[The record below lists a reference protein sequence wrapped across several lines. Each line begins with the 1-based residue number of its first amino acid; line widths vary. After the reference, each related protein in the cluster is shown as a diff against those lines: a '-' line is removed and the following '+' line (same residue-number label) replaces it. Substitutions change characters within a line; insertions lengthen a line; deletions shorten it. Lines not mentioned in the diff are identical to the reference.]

1 MSEPPSEPQHELSP
15 QLSAK
20 RDRLIELLRSYGSC
34 AVAYSGGLD
43 STVLAKA
50 AHLALGDH
58 AVAVTGSSASMAA
71 DQLDE
76 AKRIAWKIGIRHE
89 VVATGELAVAAYYTN
104 DADRCYHCKNELFAC
119 VEEVAQRAN
128 MAVIV
133 EGSNHD
139 DLGDYRPGLRAA
151 KEWKIESPLIECELT
166 KAEIRLLAE
175 SWQLSPADK
184 PATPCLSS
192 RIAYGERITPERLS
206 MVDEAEQFLRR
217 LGFQPV
223 RVRYHKD
230 DVARIEVAVEQ
241 LPKFDD
247 HWLRQ
252 EVIARLKSLGFKY
265 VAVDLEGFRSGSMN
279 AVLLK
284 GKQQNP

>member
-1 MSEPPSEPQHELSP
+1 MSEALPESPSELSP
-15 QLSAK
+15 ELSAK
-20 RDRLIELLRSYGSC
+20 RDRLIDLLRSYGSC

-50 AHLALGDH
+50 AHLALGEH
-58 AVAVTGSSASMAA
+58 AVAVTGVSASMAA

-76 AKRIAWKIGIRHE
+76 AKGIARRIGIRHE
-89 VVATGELAVAAYYTN
+89 IVATGELAVAAYYTN

-139 DLGDYRPGLRAA
+139 DLGDYRPGIKAA
-151 KEWKIESPLIECELT
+151 KEWKVKSPLVECELT
-166 KAEIRLLAE
+166 KADIRLLAE
-175 SWQLSPADK
+175 AWQLSAANK

-192 RIAYGERITPERLS
+192 RIAYGEQVTAERLS
-206 MVDEAEQFLRR
+206 MIDQAEQFLRR
-217 LGFQPV
+217 HGFQPV

-241 LPKFDD
+241 LPQFADYG
-247 HWLRQ
+247 LRR
-252 EVIARLKSLGFKY
+252 EVIEYFKRLGFKY

-279 AVLLK
+279 AVLLNVK
-284 GKQQNP
+284 PQGS

>member
-1 MSEPPSEPQHELSP
+1 MSEASPELSP
-15 QLSAK
+15 ELSAK

-34 AVAYSGGLD
+34 AVAFSGGLD

-58 AVAVTGSSASMAA
+58 AVAVTGTSASMAA

-76 AKRIAWKIGIRHE
+76 ARRLARQIGIRHE
-89 VVATGELAVAAYYTN
+89 LVATGELAVAAYNAN

-119 VEEVAQRAN
+119 VEEVAQRSN
-128 MAVIV
+128 VTVIV
-133 EGSNHD
+133 EGSNRD
-139 DLGDYRPGLRAA
+139 DLSDYRPGVKAA
-151 KEWKIESPLIECELT
+151 KERNVKSPLVQCELT
-166 KAEIRLLAE
+166 KKEIRLLAE
-175 SWQLSPADK
+175 SWQLLPADK

-192 RIAYGERITPERLS
+192 RIAYGEQVTPERLS
-206 MVDEAEQFLRR
+206 MIDRAEQFLRR
-217 LGFQPV
+217 EGFQPV

-247 HWLRQ
+247 HWLRC
-252 EVIARLKSLGFKY
+252 EVIECLKGLGFKY

-279 AVLLK
+279 AVLPK
-284 GKQQNP
+284 GEEQTS

>member
-1 MSEPPSEPQHELSP
+1 MSEVPPEAPIELSP
-15 QLSAK
+15 ELSAK
-20 RDRLIELLRSYGSC
+20 RDHLIDLLRSYGSC

-43 STVLAKA
+43 STVLANA
-50 AHLALGDH
+50 AYLALGEH
-58 AVAVTGSSASMAA
+58 AVAVTGVSASMAA
-71 DQLDE
+71 DQLEE
-76 AKRIAWKIGIRHE
+76 AKGIARRIGIRHE
-89 VVATGELAVAAYYTN
+89 IVATGELAVAAYYNN

-139 DLGDYRPGLRAA
+139 DLGDYRPGLKAA
-151 KEWKIESPLIECELT
+151 KEWHVKSPLVECELM

-175 SWQLSPADK
+175 AWRLSPANK

-192 RIAYGERITPERLS
+192 RIAYGEQVTAERLS
-206 MVDEAEQFLRR
+206 MIDEAEQFLRR
-217 LGFQPV
+217 HGFQPV

-230 DVARIEVAVEQ
+230 DVARIEVAAEQ
-241 LPKFDD
+241 LPQFADYG
-247 HWLRQ
+247 LRR
-252 EVIARLKSLGFKY
+252 EVIEYLKRLGFKY
-265 VAVDLEGFRSGSMN
+265 VAIDLEGFRSGSMN

-284 GKQQNP
+284 DKPQGS